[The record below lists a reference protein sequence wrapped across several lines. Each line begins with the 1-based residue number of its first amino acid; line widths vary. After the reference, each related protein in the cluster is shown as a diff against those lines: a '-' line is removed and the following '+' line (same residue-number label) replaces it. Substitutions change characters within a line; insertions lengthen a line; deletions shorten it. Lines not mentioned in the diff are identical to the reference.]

1 MSDGSI
7 LYIPIQINGDG
18 TTAPTNLKDRELYVL
33 DNGTLYVGRK
43 NADGSVK
50 AVEVA
55 GRVID
60 KATITNPTLSGTIT
74 LDKNLSPDGERRT
87 LFFVD
92 DQKFEL
98 PGDVDNET
106 LINALNTFI
115 QRVEDLTQSGGA
127 ASGVVNTILEADVES
142 EKSDN

>member
-43 NADGSVK
+43 KNDGSVE

-74 LDKNLSPDGERRT
+74 LDENLSPDGEKRT

-92 DQKFEL
+92 DQKFEI
-98 PGDVDNET
+98 PDGVSNET
-106 LINALNTFI
+106 LVNALNAFI
-115 QRVEDLTQSGGA
+115 QRMADSTQGG
-127 ASGVVNTILEADVES
+127 GCVVNTILEAKVEPK
-142 EKSDN
+142 ESDN